1 MAKRQRNRV
10 LWVNTAT
17 RDLDSIVDLRSH
29 DDVKTSLQ
37 FINRICKAP
46 AKLQAVPNSGRIVPE
61 LKEFSLST
69 YREILTP
76 PWRIIYKFSDPNIY
90 VMAVIDS
97 RRNVEDILLDR
108 MIR

>member
-1 MAKRQRNRV
+1 VPKRKRNRV

-29 DDVKTSLQ
+29 GDVKASLQ

-46 AKLQAVPNSGRIVPE
+46 AKLQAVPKRGKIVPE
-61 LKEFSLST
+61 LKKFSLT
-69 YREILTP
+69 NYREILAP
-76 PWRIIYKFSDPNIY
+76 PWRIIYKVSDPNVY
-90 VMAVIDS
+90 VMAIIDS